1 MKKKILSLTLFISS
15 VVLIFADQI
24 DDNKTKIKQID
35 SQINKNSQK
44 INQNKGEIK
53 KAKTNENITLS
64 QVRDIDNNIKV
75 LQAEYNAAE
84 KKYIDILKAIGQNDE
99 QIQKSI
105 TEIN

>member
-64 QVRDIDNNIKV
+64 QVRDIITLRFCKQSIMQQKKNI
-75 LQAEYNAAE
+75 L
-84 KKYIDILKAIGQNDE
+84 IF
-99 QIQKSI
+99 
-105 TEIN
+105 